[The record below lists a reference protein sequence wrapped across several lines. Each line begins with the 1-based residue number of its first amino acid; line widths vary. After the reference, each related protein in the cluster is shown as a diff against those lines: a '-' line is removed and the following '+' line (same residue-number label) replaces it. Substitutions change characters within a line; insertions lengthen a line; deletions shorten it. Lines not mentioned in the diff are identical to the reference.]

1 MRYFVIDL
9 ESDGLKCGY
18 NQITECSILNC
29 QTMEQITWL
38 IRIKDPKRCS
48 KQALYVTKKTAEELM
63 SRGRYIEDVLDEIS
77 EFILRD
83 VASSDEIVMIAH
95 NSSFDRR
102 FIEDAY
108 MSNKKKFPGV
118 YWLCTKEMSSKYTKN
133 VLGIQKTSHALNEML
148 ITAKIKSAETDDIHS
163 ACVDTRNT
171 FRLWKKMVS
180 DGMSNSL
187 FIKMSPAYLEEDT
200 KAAPTKKKGK
210 KSKAEEFSLE
220 DIMEEQTDQP
230 FEEEDND
237 D

>member
-29 QTMEQITWL
+29 QTIEQITWL

-48 KQALYVTKKTAEELM
+48 KQALYITKKTAEELM

-95 NSSFDRR
+95 NASFDRR
-102 FIEDAY
+102 FIEDAFL
-108 MSNKKKFPGV
+108 SNNKKFPGV
-118 YWLCTKEMSSKYTKN
+118 YWLCSKEMSSKYTRN
-133 VLGIQKTSHALNEML
+133 VLGIQKTSHALSEML
-148 ITAKIKSAETDDIHS
+148 ITAKIKSAETDIHTS
-163 ACVDTRNT
+163 CVDVRNT

-187 FIKMSPAYLEEDT
+187 FIKMSPAYLAEED
-200 KAAPTKKKGK
+200 KPTQLKKKGK

-220 DIMEEQTDQP
+220 DIMEEQIDQP
-230 FEEEDND
+230 FEEEND
-237 D
+237 DD